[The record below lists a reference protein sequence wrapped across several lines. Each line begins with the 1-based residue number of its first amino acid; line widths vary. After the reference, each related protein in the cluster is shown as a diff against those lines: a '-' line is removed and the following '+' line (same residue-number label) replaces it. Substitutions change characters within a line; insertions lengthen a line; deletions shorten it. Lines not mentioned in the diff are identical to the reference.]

1 MAVASHYDL
10 QGKESGF
17 EVRRNPFFD
26 RVLTPFKSAM
36 PDNLPEDLSH
46 DMQGFL
52 ATLSKGWPCFT
63 NFTLNHPLVALA
75 QHHGMPTRLLDWSHD
90 SRKAAF
96 FACRGIALPDLQH
109 QEKRIAVIGLNP
121 FMLKNRFVGEDSLQ
135 DRIEDDLSVEVFLS
149 RHEVYAEKN
158 QTTSFLAAQDGLFT
172 YACCPDLHFL
182 FTGCYPDIL
191 RSHLRMREWECRYA
205 TQPDFFPLADYVR
218 KVTLPYTEVDS
229 LLELLDDERVMLT
242 TLMPSLDKMKDSML
256 DRSARKKRLG
266 V

>member
-1 MAVASHYDL
+1 
-10 QGKESGF
+10 
-17 EVRRNPFFD
+17 
-26 RVLTPFKSAM
+26 VLGRFKSEM
-36 PDNLPEDLSH
+36 PDNLPKDLSREIK
-46 DMQGFL
+46 DFL
-52 ATLSKGWPCFT
+52 AALSKGWPCFT

-96 FACRGIALPDLQH
+96 FACRGVALPDLQD
-109 QEKRIAVIGLNP
+109 QGKRIAVIGLNP
-121 FMLKNRFVGEDSLQ
+121 FMLQNRFVGEDTLQ
-135 DRIEDDLSVEVFLS
+135 GKIDDDLSVEVFLS

-172 YACCPDLHFL
+172 YACYPDLHFL

-191 RSHLRMREWECRYA
+191 RSLLKMREWESRHA
-205 TQPDFFPLADYVR
+205 NQPDFFPLSDYVR

-256 DRSARKKRLG
+256 ERSARKKRLG
-266 V
+266 I